1 MQTFFKHEGA
11 FFYIDLVINEF
22 EVFDDYQLE
31 LLEIPI
37 DSSSISAIETYEF
50 YSEKARNDFKAAL
63 LSELKKM
70 AAIDDKLSDMITR

>member
-1 MQTFFKHEGA
+1 MQTFFKHEGT
-11 FFYIDLVINEF
+11 FFYTNLVINEF

-37 DSSSISAIETYEF
+37 DSSSISTIETYEF
-50 YSEKARNDFKAAL
+50 CSEKARNDFKERL

>member
-1 MQTFFKHEGA
+1 MKVL
-11 FFYIDLVINEF
+11 FYTNLVINEF

-37 DSSSISAIETYEF
+37 DSSSISTIETYEF
-50 YSEKARNDFKAAL
+50 YSEKARNDFKERL

-70 AAIDDKLSDMITR
+70 AAIDDKLSDLITR